1 MGGDLS
7 ENVRRYESESQIDSN
22 FTKFMRETRLET
34 ERLLAEGKIEEAE
47 EYMRRRQWDLR
58 LRGYYVRKLNQAYFA
73 FRGRYADSPA
83 SISPVGE
90 QMRELRSYMSDIG
103 EFVRVISKVNN
114 PSESEALLERMR
126 TERGGDLSTPTSPPA
141 PG

>member
-1 MGGDLS
+1 
-7 ENVRRYESESQIDSN
+7 
-22 FTKFMRETRLET
+22 MRETRIEA

-58 LRGYYVRKLNQAYFA
+58 LRGYYIRKLNQAYFA

-103 EFVRVISKVNN
+103 EFIRVISKVSN
-114 PSESEALLERMR
+114 PTEFQALLERIR
-126 TERGGDLSTPTSPPA
+126 AERESTEDSTANRG
-141 PG
+141 

>member
-1 MGGDLS
+1 MCIRD
-7 ENVRRYESESQIDSN
+7 R
-22 FTKFMRETRLET
+22 
-34 ERLLAEGKIEEAE
+34 
-47 EYMRRRQWDLR
+47 
-58 LRGYYVRKLNQAYFA
+58 AYFA

-103 EFVRVISKVNN
+103 EFVRVISKVSN
-114 PSESEALLERMR
+114 PTEFEALLERMR
-126 TERGGDLSTPTSPPA
+126 AERGGDTSPSTSLPA

>member
-1 MGGDLS
+1 MGPA
-7 ENVRRYESESQIDSN
+7 
-22 FTKFMRETRLET
+22 TA
-34 ERLLAEGKIEEAE
+34 RLLHS
-47 EYMRRRQWDLR
+47 Q
-58 LRGYYVRKLNQAYFA
+58 LNQAYFA

-114 PSESEALLERMR
+114 PTEFEALLERMR
-126 TERGGDLSTPTSPPA
+126 TERGGDVPAPTSSQA